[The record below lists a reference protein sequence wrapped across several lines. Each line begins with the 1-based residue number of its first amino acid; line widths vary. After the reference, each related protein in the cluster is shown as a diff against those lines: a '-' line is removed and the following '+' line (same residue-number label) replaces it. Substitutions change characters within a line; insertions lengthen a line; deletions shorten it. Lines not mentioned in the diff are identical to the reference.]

1 MVKPEPNLERRIRR
15 VFTPDYKVSIL
26 QRADACKHGEL
37 GQLLRHEKLY
47 SGQLL
52 QWRREMAE
60 HGLEGLSKSTPGP
73 APRRSANDKR
83 IEQLERENARL
94 RRQLEVKEGCLR
106 LQKKPWICWKPSKGA
121 AHEPVAEHGVAPR
134 GVGATGL

>member
-15 VFTPDYKVSIL
+15 VFTSDYKLSII
-26 QRADACKHGEL
+26 QQADACKHGEL
-37 GQLLRHEKLY
+37 GQLLRREKLY

-73 APRRSANDKR
+73 APRRSADDKR

-94 RRQLEVKEGCLR
+94 RRQLEVKESCLS
-106 LQKKPWICWKPSKGA
+106 LQKKALDLLEAFEKIGS
-121 AHEPVAEHGVAPR
+121 
-134 GVGATGL
+134 

>member
-1 MVKPEPNLERRIRR
+1 GVLRRCAMPKPTTAVDPMVKPEPNLERRIRR
-15 VFTPDYKVSIL
+15 VFTSDYKLTII
-26 QRADACKHGEL
+26 QQADACKHGEL
-37 GQLLRHEKLY
+37 GQLLRREKLY

-73 APRRSANDKR
+73 APRRSADDKR

-94 RRQLEVKEGCLR
+94 RRQLEVKESCLS
-106 LQKKPWICWKPSKGA
+106 LQKKALDLLEAFEKIGS
-121 AHEPVAEHGVAPR
+121 
-134 GVGATGL
+134 